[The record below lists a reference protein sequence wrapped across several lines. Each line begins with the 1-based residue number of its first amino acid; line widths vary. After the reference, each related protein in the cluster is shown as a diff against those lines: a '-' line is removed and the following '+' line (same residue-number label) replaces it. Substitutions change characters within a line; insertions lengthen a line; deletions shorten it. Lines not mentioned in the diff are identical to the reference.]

1 MTAEEFSITLR
12 KHRHNTKFGKK
23 LAEKSDSGLVL
34 DGRNVKATDQD
45 FRKTNAQI
53 TAKIFDNKQHLTMD
67 EYFAIRDD
75 LQEALWHYEFY

>member
-1 MTAEEFSITLR
+1 LPESIIEKDFKKFEGKKMTAEEFSITLR

-45 FRKTNAQI
+45 FRKTNA
-53 TAKIFDNKQHLTMD
+53 
-67 EYFAIRDD
+67 
-75 LQEALWHYEFY
+75 